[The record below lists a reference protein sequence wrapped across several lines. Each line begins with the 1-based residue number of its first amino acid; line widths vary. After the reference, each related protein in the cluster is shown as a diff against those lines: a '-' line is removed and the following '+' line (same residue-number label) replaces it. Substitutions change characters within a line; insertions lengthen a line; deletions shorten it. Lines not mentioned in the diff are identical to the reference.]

1 MQIRPYSAQ
10 LKSRSIIKSLSILCT
25 LVAMIVM
32 ALPQVSAQED
42 QDPALLTID
51 RIYASSEFNQER
63 MTPIQWT
70 DNGQSYVIVE
80 RSEEGNEL
88 IKYQTATQERQVYLS
103 ADQLTPSTS
112 DKALRVSSFT
122 LSADASKALI
132 FTNTSRVWRTNTKG
146 DYWVYDFDNNLSLI
160 HISEPTRPY

>member
-88 IKYQTATQERQVYLS
+88 IKYQTATQERQVYPVS
-103 ADQLTPSTS
+103 YTHLT
-112 DKALRVSSFT
+112 L
-122 LSADASKALI
+122 
-132 FTNTSRVWRTNTKG
+132 
-146 DYWVYDFDNNLSLI
+146 
-160 HISEPTRPY
+160 PTICSV